1 MEKVNNSIFI
11 TFEGGEGTGKTT
23 LIERLMVDLEK
34 NGFKAVKTREPGGS
48 KISEQIRNVIL
59 SINNVE
65 MDYMTEALLYAASR
79 RQHLEEV
86 IKPNLKKGNIVICD
100 RYVDSSLAYQ
110 GYARG
115 LGIDKV
121 YKINDYAIGGF
132 YPDLTIYIDVAPEI
146 GLGRIKRNH
155 RDMDRL
161 DREQISFHKK
171 VREGYLEVSEMFK
184 DRIKVVDGNDTIDNI
199 YEKIKKIVFDK
210 IKEE

>member
-1 MEKVNNSIFI
+1 MLKETNIVFI

-23 LIERLMVDLEK
+23 LIERLMVDLEMS
-34 NGFKAVKTREPGGS
+34 GYKAIKTREPGGS

-59 SINNVE
+59 SVNNVE

-115 LGIDKV
+115 LGIEKV
-121 YKINDYAIGGF
+121 YKINDYAIDGF

-146 GLGRIKRNH
+146 GLGRIKKNN

-161 DREQISFHKK
+161 DREQISFHEK
-171 VREGYLEVSEMFK
+171 VREGYLEVSKMFP
-184 DRIKVVDGNDTIDNI
+184 DRIRVVDGNDTLDNI
-199 YEKIKKIVFDK
+199 YKKIKKIVFDS

>member
-1 MEKVNNSIFI
+1 MLKETNIAFI

-23 LIERLMVDLEK
+23 LIERLMVDLEIS
-34 NGFKAVKTREPGGS
+34 GYKAIKTREPGGS

-59 SINNVE
+59 SVNNVE

-115 LGIDKV
+115 LGIERV
-121 YKINDYAIGGF
+121 YKINDYAIDGF
-132 YPDLTIYIDVAPEI
+132 YPDLTFY
-146 GLGRIKRNH
+146 
-155 RDMDRL
+155 
-161 DREQISFHKK
+161 
-171 VREGYLEVSEMFK
+171 
-184 DRIKVVDGNDTIDNI
+184 
-199 YEKIKKIVFDK
+199 
-210 IKEE
+210 

>member
-1 MEKVNNSIFI
+1 MLKETNIAFI

-23 LIERLMVDLEK
+23 LIERLMVDLEIS
-34 NGFKAVKTREPGGS
+34 GYKAIKTREPGGS

-59 SINNVE
+59 SVNNVE

-115 LGIDKV
+115 LGIERV
-121 YKINDYAIGGF
+121 YKINDYAIDGF

-146 GLGRIKRNH
+146 GLGRIKKNN

-161 DREQISFHKK
+161 DREQISFHEK
-171 VREGYLEVSEMFK
+171 VREGYLEVSKMFP
-184 DRIKVVDGNDTIDNI
+184 DRIKVVDGNDTLDNI
-199 YEKIKKIVFDK
+199 YEEIKKIVFDS

>member
-1 MEKVNNSIFI
+1 MLKETNIAFI

-23 LIERLMVDLEK
+23 LIERLMVDLEIS
-34 NGFKAVKTREPGGS
+34 GYKAIKTREPGGS

-59 SINNVE
+59 SVNNVE

-115 LGIDKV
+115 LGIEKV
-121 YKINDYAIGGF
+121 YKINDYAIDGF

-146 GLGRIKRNH
+146 GLGRIKKNN

-161 DREQISFHKK
+161 DREQISFHEK
-171 VREGYLEVSEMFK
+171 VREGYLEVSKMFP
-184 DRIKVVDGNDTIDNI
+184 DRIKVVDGNDTLDNI
-199 YEKIKKIVFDK
+199 YEKIKKIVFDS